1 MGGQTPHQKRHL
13 VPTSGMTRGPLP
25 RSARTSVNGDEEAV
39 APKKVEISQNT
50 LDVKKTLDMG
60 WSSDRDGFI

>member
-1 MGGQTPHQKRHL
+1 M
-13 VPTSGMTRGPLP
+13 PTSGMTRGPLP